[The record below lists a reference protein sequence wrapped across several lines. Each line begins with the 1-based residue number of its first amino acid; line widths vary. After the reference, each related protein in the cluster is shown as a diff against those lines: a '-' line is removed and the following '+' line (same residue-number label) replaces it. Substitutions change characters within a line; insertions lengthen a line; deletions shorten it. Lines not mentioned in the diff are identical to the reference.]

1 MAKSWE
7 QSLDIAKSNEN
18 RDQYSLEYKC
28 KAAARWLAHDEEDWK
43 SLIDLIINIEAG
55 RVYAIDKR
63 PRTQEEIDS
72 WRNYMMNR

>member
-1 MAKSWE
+1 MAKTWE
-7 QSLDIAKSNEN
+7 QSLEIARSNET
-18 RDQYSLEYKC
+18 RDLYDLEHKC
-28 KAAARWLAHDEEDWK
+28 KAAARWLGHNETDWE
-43 SLIDLIINIEAG
+43 SLIDLIVHIEAG